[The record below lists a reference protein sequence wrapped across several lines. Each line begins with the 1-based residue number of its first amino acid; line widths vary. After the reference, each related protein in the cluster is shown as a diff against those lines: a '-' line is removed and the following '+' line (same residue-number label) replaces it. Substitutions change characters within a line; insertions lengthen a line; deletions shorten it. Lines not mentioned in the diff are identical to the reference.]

1 MKEKY
6 RVNLEKTA
14 DENERELSIVIPVYN
29 EEKNLTPLHAQL
41 QSVLET
47 LGGSYE
53 VIFVDD
59 GSYDNSFSILE
70 KLHHEDSNVKVI
82 QFRKNFGKAAA
93 LSAGFTQAGGKVI
106 VTMDA
111 DLQDDPRE
119 IPNFIQ
125 KLDEGYDLVSGWRS
139 KRQDPFSKIFFS
151 RLFNYLTAILTGLR
165 IHDFNCGFKSYRKE
179 VVKDL
184 SLYGELHRY
193 VPALAHW
200 QGFKITEIR
209 VKHRPRAHGRSKY
222 GVKRLF
228 SGLTDL
234 LTVMFLTKYMK
245 KPLHLFG
252 GIGFLLFLAGL
263 IINIY
268 LAILWLQGQG
278 IGGRPLLLLGVLLML
293 VGFQIVSTGLIGEM
307 IVSVRHKGEVG
318 YIIKKIL
325 EHPSL
330 NI

>member
-1 MKEKY
+1 VKEKN
-6 RVNLEKTA
+6 RVSLEKTV
-14 DENERELSIVIPVYN
+14 DENERELSIVIPVCD
-29 EEKNLTPLHAQL
+29 EEKNLTLLHSQL
-41 QSVLET
+41 KSILET
-47 LGGSYE
+47 LGRSYE

-70 KLHHEDSNVKVI
+70 KLHHQDSNVKVI

-93 LSAGFTQAGGKVI
+93 LSAGFTQARGKII

-111 DLQDDPRE
+111 DLQDDPQE

-139 KRQDPFSKIFFS
+139 TRQDPFSKIFFS

-179 VVKDL
+179 VIKDL

-193 VPALAHW
+193 VPALTHW
-200 QGFKITEIR
+200 QGFKIGEIR

-252 GIGFLLFLAGL
+252 GIGFLFFLAGF
-263 IINIY
+263 IINVY
-268 LAILWLQGQG
+268 LAILWFQGQG
-278 IGGRPLLLLGVLLML
+278 IGGRPLLLFGVLLML
-293 VGFQIVSTGLIGEM
+293 VGFQIVSAGLIGEM
-307 IVSVRHKGEVG
+307 IVNVRHKGEVG

-325 EHPSL
+325 K
-330 NI
+330 

>member
-1 MKEKY
+1 VKEKN
-6 RVNLEKTA
+6 RASLEKTV
-14 DENERELSIVIPVYN
+14 DENERELSIVIPVCD
-29 EEKNLTPLHAQL
+29 EEKNLTLLHSQL
-41 QSVLET
+41 KSVLET
-47 LGGSYE
+47 LGRSYE

-70 KLHHEDSNVKVI
+70 KLHHQDSNVKVI

-93 LSAGFTQAGGKVI
+93 LSAGFTQARGKII

-139 KRQDPFSKIFFS
+139 TRQDPFSKIFFS

-179 VVKDL
+179 VIKDL

-193 VPALAHW
+193 VPALTHW
-200 QGFKITEIR
+200 QGFKISEIK

-252 GIGFLLFLAGL
+252 GIGFFFFLAGF
-263 IINIY
+263 IMNVY
-268 LAILWLQGQG
+268 LAILWFQGQG

-293 VGFQIVSTGLIGEM
+293 VGFQIISAGLIGEM
-307 IVSVRHKGEVG
+307 IVNVRHKGEVG

-325 EHPSL
+325 K
-330 NI
+330 